1 MISQSAHLPSA
12 FVRLAWSNLA
22 AQSAEQIALAAAAIV
37 AVIALG
43 AREAEVGLLQ
53 MALTL
58 PFLLFAIPAGLLA
71 DRISRPRLMVW
82 SEGLRAASLLAIL
95 CFVESG
101 LVTWPLLAFLGA
113 LAACGTV
120 AYSVATPA
128 FVPSLVPPTALP
140 AANARIELARTLA
153 FTGGPAIGGAL
164 IGSVGAGTA
173 FAAAA
178 GLSLVAV
185 MLLAGLHEN
194 PRPRHADRRPLRDMT
209 EGLAFVARHA
219 LLRPILLTQLV
230 FSTAFFLVL
239 TIFVPYAVRHLG
251 LTASGIGL
259 TLGFYGAGMV
269 VGALLAT
276 TILRRLPFG
285 IVVGIGPIAGL
296 AASLLMALTIWVPTP
311 WLAAL
316 SLFVFGVGPILWV
329 VSTTT
334 LRQAVTPPPLL
345 GRVSAVSVLTQGA
358 RPLGAALAALIGGI
372 FGAEACLLV
381 AVLGFAAQA
390 AIIWTSPAVD
400 LLRQPAMDELAVA
413 MRP

>member
-1 MISQSAHLPSA
+1 
-12 FVRLAWSNLA
+12 
-22 AQSAEQIALAAAAIV
+22 
-37 AVIALG
+37 
-43 AREAEVGLLQ
+43 
-53 MALTL
+53 MA
-58 PFLLFAIPAGLLA
+58 G
-71 DRISRPRLMVW
+71 
-82 SEGLRAASLLAIL
+82 
-95 CFVESG
+95 
-101 LVTWPLLAFLGA
+101 
-113 LAACGTV
+113 
-120 AYSVATPA
+120 
-128 FVPSLVPPTALP
+128 
-140 AANARIELARTLA
+140 
-153 FTGGPAIGGAL
+153 
-164 IGSVGAGTA
+164 
-173 FAAAA
+173 
-178 GLSLVAV
+178 
-185 MLLAGLHEN
+185 
-194 PRPRHADRRPLRDMT
+194 
-209 EGLAFVARHA
+209 HA

-276 TILRRLPFG
+276 AILRRLPFG

-329 VSTTT
+329 VRTTT

-345 GRVSAVSVLTQGA
+345 GRVSGVSVLTQGA
-358 RPLGAALAALIGGI
+358 RPLGAALAALIGGM

-400 LLRQPAMDELAVA
+400 LLRQPAMDELAVKSFLRVIDRA
-413 MRP
+413 LAESRTESHRPVADGPTRSPAGFRPRR

>member
-58 PFLLFAIPAGLLA
+58 PFVLFAIPAGLLA

-95 CFVESG
+95 CFVQSG

-128 FVPSLVPPTALP
+128 FVPSLVPPGALP

-219 LLRPILLTQLV
+219 LLR
-230 FSTAFFLVL
+230 
-239 TIFVPYAVRHLG
+239 
-251 LTASGIGL
+251 
-259 TLGFYGAGMV
+259 
-269 VGALLAT
+269 
-276 TILRRLPFG
+276 
-285 IVVGIGPIAGL
+285 
-296 AASLLMALTIWVPTP
+296 
-311 WLAAL
+311 
-316 SLFVFGVGPILWV
+316 
-329 VSTTT
+329 
-334 LRQAVTPPPLL
+334 
-345 GRVSAVSVLTQGA
+345 
-358 RPLGAALAALIGGI
+358 
-372 FGAEACLLV
+372 
-381 AVLGFAAQA
+381 
-390 AIIWTSPAVD
+390 
-400 LLRQPAMDELAVA
+400 
-413 MRP
+413 